1 MTLVI
6 IITKEENTFEFTV
19 SDDVNGKVSNLIL
32 GVQIGLEG
40 NQIFFSSRFFFTYEK
55 LVKRDLCGTFT

>member
-32 GVQIGLEG
+32 GVQSGLEG
-40 NQIFFSSRFFFTYEK
+40 NQFFFSSRFFYLRETRE
-55 LVKRDLCGTFT
+55 T

>member
-40 NQIFFSSRFFFTYEK
+40 NQFFFLPLFFTYEK

>member
-1 MTLVI
+1 MYYMTLVI

-40 NQIFFSSRFFFTYEK
+40 NQIFFFQVFL